1 MKKIIKIII
10 VLLVLGAIAFFGA
23 RYYAYNFGKRDV
35 QSEEAKFTVTSAII
49 VNEFVT
55 NIELSN
61 KKYLEKPVVISGKVT
76 SVNGVNV
83 ILDETVNCT
92 FEKIDTSIKL
102 GKSILV
108 KGRVIGYDDL
118 LGELKIDMCNQ
129 LMQK

>member
-10 VLLVLGAIAFFGA
+10 VLLIFGSIAFFGA

-35 QSEEAKFTVTSAII
+35 QSEEAKFIVTSATI

-61 KKYLEKPVVISGKVT
+61 KKYLDKPVVISGKVT
-76 SVNGVNV
+76 SVNGINV
-83 ILDETVNCT
+83 ILDETVNCI
-92 FEKIDTSIKL
+92 FEKFDPSIK
-102 GKSILV
+102 KQKTILV

-129 LMQK
+129 IIQK

>member
-1 MKKIIKIII
+1 MKKIIKLITVLI
-10 VLLVLGAIAFFGA
+10 VLGTIAFFGA

-35 QSEEAKFTVTSAII
+35 QSEEAKFTVTSATI

-76 SVNGVNV
+76 SVNGNNV
-83 ILDETVNCT
+83 ILDETVNCI
-92 FEKIDTSIKL
+92 FEKFDPSIK
-102 GKSILV
+102 KQKTILV

-129 LMQK
+129 IIQK